1 MSDKPG
7 NGINPPAHE
16 FRAPEIV
23 RLFLSRSRGENVADF
38 YQIRP
43 CDSERIEG
51 FDLVTGEALAWMVL
65 QCCRHHIAAQAQTAL
80 CGELTKLFEF
90 ISGAAEGVDFR
101 RCFPLGIL
109 FHFVVEVCEPASSRL
124 KLLGLQNPD
133 RGFVIQKDFSKSTD
147 KKPVL

>member
-23 RLFLSRSRGENVADF
+23 RLFLSRFRGENVADF

-51 FDLVTGEALAWMVL
+51 FHLVTGEALAWTVL

-90 ISGAAEGVDFR
+90 ISGAAG
-101 RCFPLGIL
+101 RCGLPSVFSVGY
-109 FHFVVEVCEPASSRL
+109 FVSFCVNYGVEVCEPASSR
-124 KLLGLQNPD
+124 
-133 RGFVIQKDFSKSTD
+133 
-147 KKPVL
+147 